1 MTIHP
6 RKRRRRGL
14 VDMREENRPTRGT
27 SKISPGGGVSVRV
40 VEDKDGV
47 GGGADAAQDRFNLGV
62 VF

>member
-1 MTIHP
+1 
-6 RKRRRRGL
+6 
-14 VDMREENRPTRGT
+14 MREENRPTRGT